1 MITLELLSET
11 PVSFQQR
18 LPVFI
23 ISIMGSQQCYPAA
36 AGKSSGVKGEKI
48 MSKQVLELPFSEL
61 RGCVDAASL
70 PFEHTGLLEAPQEKI
85 LGQERASDAIRF
97 GMGMKSSGYH
107 IFIAGPSKTGLTYAA
122 RTYLEEQAKKGPT
135 PPDWCYVYNFK
146 EADKPKSIRLSAGR
160 GKELKKDMQEVIEAV
175 QKRISEVFES
185 DEYSGKEAEVHKAFE
200 THRREVIEELSHQA
214 KEEGF
219 LLQVSQVGMMVI
231 PATKEG
237 IPMSQ
242 EKLGELTDE
251 EKRKLREKSDELQE
265 KMKEAVK
272 KVREA
277 EATFKEQHRRLESE
291 LALSVVGQIMEPYL
305 DKYKEESDVRE
316 HLKAVQTD
324 ILENIGEFRKKEE
337 AQQPQVPQFQVPQRD
352 AAFRKYTVNVFIDN
366 SEVEGSPVIL
376 ESNPI
381 YPNLFGTIERQ
392 VWFGALVTDFT
403 MVKPGVL
410 HKANGGYLIMKALDL
425 LKYWLSWEAL
435 KRALRD
441 EEIRIE
447 DLGELYGLFSTRTIR
462 PEPIPLEIKIVLT
475 GDPYLFELLHVY
487 DDRFPKLFKVKAHM
501 DDRVDRKDET
511 IMQCAQMI
519 GNLCREENLRH
530 VDRTGV
536 SRVLEYSMERTED
549 RDKLTLELGD
559 ISDLVKEANYF
570 AGLEQTEFIRRE
582 HVEKAIE
589 KRIFR
594 SNLPEERMRELVEKD
609 ILWVE
614 TDGAKVGQING
625 LSILSTGDHEF
636 GKPNRITATVSVG
649 REGVVAIE
657 RESKMS
663 GNLHTKGVMI
673 LTSFLKEQFAH
684 NKPLSLSATFTFE
697 QSYGMVEGD
706 SASST
711 ELYALLSALGRVP
724 IQQGIAVTGSVSQKG
739 EIQPVGG
746 VTRKIEAFFDICK
759 YRGLNGRQGVIMPAK
774 NVRNLMLK
782 QEVIDAVKEGKF
794 HIWSISTIEEGIEI
808 LTGMEA
814 GMLQADGKYPE
825 GTLFRKVDD
834 RLVELGEIVRKFGK
848 ESEEGERG
856 THVRE
861 QPNGRYS

>member
-1 MITLELLSET
+1 MTEKLSVEELYKCCDPGIFT
-11 PVSFQQR
+11 FHTTD
-18 LPVFI
+18 
-23 ISIMGSQQCYPAA
+23 
-36 AGKSSGVKGEKI
+36 
-48 MSKQVLELPFSEL
+48 ELPMFY
-61 RGCVDAASL
+61 G
-70 PFEHTGLLEAPQEKI
+70 TI
-85 LGQERASDAIRF
+85 GQERALDALGF
-97 GMGMKSSGYH
+97 GLSLESTGFNIFLLGENGTGRITTIKSILMQKAVSE
-107 IFIAGPSKTGLTYAA
+107 PV
-122 RTYLEEQAKKGPT
+122 

-146 EADKPKSIRLSAGR
+146 EADKPKSIKLSAGR
-160 GKELKKDMQEVIEAV
+160 GRELKKALQEVIEAV
-175 QKRISEVFES
+175 QKKISEVFES
-185 DEYSGKEAEVHKAFE
+185 DEYTAKEAEVHKAFE
-200 THRREVIEELSHQA
+200 KHRREVIEELSHLA

-219 LLQVSQVGMMVI
+219 VLQVSQMGMMII

-251 EKRKLREKSDELQE
+251 EKQKLRERSDELQE
-265 KMKEAVK
+265 KMKEGVK
-272 KVREA
+272 KIREA
-277 EATFKEQHRRLESE
+277 EATFKEQHHQLESD
-291 LALSVVGQIMEPYL
+291 LALSVVSQIMEPYL
-305 DKYKEESDVRE
+305 DEFKEEPDVLE
-316 HLKAVQTD
+316 HLKAVQAD

-337 AQQPQVPQFQVPQRD
+337 AQQPQGPQFQVPQKD
-352 AAFRKYTVNVFIDN
+352 AVFRKYTVNVLIDN
-366 SEVEGSPVIL
+366 SEVKGAPVII

-410 HKANGGYLIMKALDL
+410 HKANGGYLIMKALAL
-425 LKYWLSWEAL
+425 LKYWLAWEAL

-462 PEPIPLEIKIVLT
+462 PEPIPLNVKIVLT
-475 GDPYLFELLHVY
+475 GDPHLFELLHVY

-511 IMQCAQMI
+511 IIQSAQMI
-519 GNLCREENLRH
+519 GNLCREQNLRH
-530 VDRTGV
+530 VDRSGV

-559 ISDLVKEANYF
+559 ISDLIKEANYF
-570 AGLEQTEFIRRE
+570 AGLEQSELIRRE

-594 SNLPEERMRELVEKD
+594 SNLLEERIRELVEKD
-609 ILWVE
+609 IFWVE
-614 TDGAKVGQING
+614 TDGTKVGQING
-625 LSILSTGDHEF
+625 LSILWTGDHEF

-673 LTSFLKEQFAH
+673 LTSFLKERFAH

-711 ELYALLSALGRVP
+711 ELCALLSALGRVP
-724 IQQGIAVTGSVSQKG
+724 IQQGIAMSGSVSQKG

-746 VTRKIEAFFDICK
+746 VTKKIEAFFDICK
-759 YRGLNGRQGVIMPAK
+759 YKGLNGRQGVIIPAK
-774 NVRNLMLK
+774 NARNLMLK
-782 QEVIDAVKEGKF
+782 QEVIDAVKGNQF
-794 HIWSISTIEEGIEI
+794 HIWAISTIEEGIEI

-814 GMLQADGKYPE
+814 GTLQPDGIYPE

-834 RLVELGEIVRKFGK
+834 RLLELVEIVRKFGK
-848 ESEEGERG
+848 ETEEGSRE

-861 QPNGRYS
+861 QSNGLDT

>member
-1 MITLELLSET
+1 
-11 PVSFQQR
+11 
-18 LPVFI
+18 
-23 ISIMGSQQCYPAA
+23 
-36 AGKSSGVKGEKI
+36 
-48 MSKQVLELPFSEL
+48 MSRQVLELPSSEL
-61 RGCVDAASL
+61 RGYVDEASL
-70 PFEHTGLLEAPQEKI
+70 PFEHTGLLEEPEEKI
-85 LGQERASDAIRF
+85 LGQERAGDAIKF

-107 IFIAGPSKTGLTYAA
+107 IFIAGPSRAGLTYAA
-122 RTYLEEQAKKGPT
+122 RTYIEEQAKKEPT

-146 EADKPKSIRLSAGR
+146 ESDRPKSIKLSAGR
-160 GKELKKDMQEVIEAV
+160 GKELKKDMQELIEAV

-185 DEYSGKEAEVHKAFE
+185 EEYTVKEAGVHKAFE
-200 THRREVIEELSHQA
+200 KDRREVVEELSRLA

-219 LLQVSQVGMMVI
+219 LLQVSQVGMMII

-242 EKLGELTDE
+242 EKLGELTEE
-251 EKRKLREKSDELQE
+251 EKHSLREKSDALQE

-272 KVREA
+272 KIREA
-277 EATFKEQHRRLESE
+277 ETTFKEQHHRLESD
-291 LALSVVGQIMEPYL
+291 LALSVVSQIMEPYL
-305 DKYKEESDVRE
+305 DKFKEESHVLE
-316 HLKAVQTD
+316 HLKGVQSD

-337 AQQPQVPQFQVPQRD
+337 AQQPQMPQFQVPQKD
-352 AAFRKYTVNVFIDN
+352 VFLRKYAVNVFIDN
-366 SEVEGSPVIL
+366 AEIEGAPVII

-410 HKANGGYLIMKALDL
+410 HKANGGYLIMNALDL

-462 PEPIPLEIKIVLT
+462 PEPIPLNIKIVLT

-511 IMQCAQMI
+511 VLQSARMI
-519 GNLCREENLRH
+519 GNLCREQNLRH
-530 VDRTGV
+530 MDRTGV

-559 ISDLVKEANYF
+559 ISDLIKEANYY
-570 AGLEQTEFIRRE
+570 AGLEHSELIRRE
-582 HVEKAIE
+582 HVEKAIG

-594 SNLPEERMRELVEKD
+594 SNLLEERIRELVEKD

-625 LSILSTGDHEF
+625 LSILWTGDHEF

-673 LTSFLKEQFAH
+673 LTSFLKERFAH
-684 NKPLSLSATFTFE
+684 NKPLSLSATLTFE

-711 ELYALLSALGRVP
+711 ELYALLSALAKVP

-746 VTRKIEAFFDICK
+746 VTRKIEAFFEICK
-759 YRGLNGRQGVIMPAK
+759 HKGVNGRQGVIIPAK
-774 NVRNLMLK
+774 NARNLMLK
-782 QEVIDAVKEGKF
+782 QEVVDAVKEGKF
-794 HIWSISTIEEGIEI
+794 HVWTISTIEEGIEI

-814 GMLQADGKYPE
+814 GMIQADGTYPQ
-825 GTLFRKVDD
+825 GTLFRKVDE
-834 RLVELGEIVRKFGK
+834 RLAELVEIVRKFGK
-848 ESEEGERG
+848 ETEEGSRG
-856 THVRE
+856 THGRE
-861 QPNGRYS
+861 QSNGLDS

>member
-1 MITLELLSET
+1 
-11 PVSFQQR
+11 
-18 LPVFI
+18 
-23 ISIMGSQQCYPAA
+23 MG
-36 AGKSSGVKGEKI
+36 
-48 MSKQVLELPFSEL
+48 KQVLELPFSEL
-61 RGCVDAASL
+61 RGYVDAASL
-70 PFEHTGLLEAPQEKI
+70 TFDHTGLLENPQEKI
-85 LGQERASDAIRF
+85 LGQERASDAIKF
-97 GMGMKSSGYH
+97 GMGMKSAGYH
-107 IFIAGPSKTGLTYAA
+107 IFIAGPSKAGLTYAA
-122 RTYLEEQAKKGPT
+122 RTYIEEQAKKEPT
-135 PPDWCYVYNFK
+135 PPDWCYVHNFK
-146 EADKPKSIRLSAGR
+146 EPDKPKSIRLSPGR
-160 GKELKKDMQEVIEAV
+160 GRELKKDMQELIEAV

-185 DEYSGKEAEVHKAFE
+185 DDYSAKEAEVHKAFE
-200 THRREVIEELSHQA
+200 GHRREVVEDLSRLA
-214 KEEGF
+214 KDEGF
-219 LLQVSQVGMMVI
+219 VLQVTQVGMMII

-242 EKLGELTDE
+242 EKLGELSDE
-251 EKRKLREKSDELQE
+251 EKRELREKSERLQE
-265 KMKEAVK
+265 KMKEGVK
-272 KVREA
+272 RIRDA
-277 EATFKEQHRRLESE
+277 EARFKEEHRQLESD
-291 LALSVVGQIMEPYL
+291 LALSVVSQIMEPYL
-305 DKYKEESDVRE
+305 DKFKEESYVLE
-316 HLKAVQTD
+316 HLKAVQGD

-337 AQQPQVPQFQVPQRD
+337 AQQPQIPQFQVSQKD
-352 AAFRKYTVNVFIDN
+352 GIFRKYAVNVFIDN
-366 SEVEGSPVIL
+366 SEIQGAPVLI

-462 PEPIPLEIKIVLT
+462 PEPIPLNVKIVLT

-501 DDRVDRKDET
+501 DDRVDRKQET
-511 IMQCAQMI
+511 MEQSAQMI
-519 GNLCREENLRH
+519 GSLCREQNLRH
-530 VDRTGV
+530 LDRTGV
-536 SRVLEYSMERTED
+536 ARVLEYSMERTED
-549 RDKLTLELGD
+549 REKLTLELGD
-559 ISDLVKEANYF
+559 ISDLIKEANYY
-570 AGLEQTEFIRRE
+570 AGLEQSEFIRRE
-582 HVEKAIE
+582 HVEKAIG
-589 KRIFR
+589 KRLFR
-594 SNLPEERMRELVEKD
+594 SNLLEERIRELVEKD
-609 ILWVE
+609 IFWVE
-614 TDGAKVGQING
+614 TEGAKVGQING
-625 LSILSTGDHEF
+625 LSILWTGDHEF

-673 LTSFLKEQFAH
+673 LTSYLKERFAH
-684 NKPLSLSATFTFE
+684 NKPLSLSATLTFE

-711 ELYALLSALGRVP
+711 ELYALLSALGGVP

-759 YRGLNGRQGVIMPAK
+759 YKGLTGRQGVMIPAK
-774 NVRNLMLK
+774 NTRNLMLK
-782 QEVIDAVKEGKF
+782 QEVIDTVKEGKF
-794 HIWSISTIEEGIEI
+794 HIWAISTIEEGIEI

-814 GMLQADGKYPE
+814 GTLQPDGTYPE
-825 GTLFRKVDD
+825 GTLSRRVDE
-834 RLVELGEIVRKFGK
+834 RLVELAEIVRKFGK
-848 ESEEGERG
+848 ESEEGSRESHGRERS
-856 THVRE
+856 
-861 QPNGRYS
+861 NGLDS

>member
-1 MITLELLSET
+1 E
-11 PVSFQQR
+11 
-18 LPVFI
+18 
-23 ISIMGSQQCYPAA
+23 
-36 AGKSSGVKGEKI
+36 
-48 MSKQVLELPFSEL
+48 
-61 RGCVDAASL
+61 
-70 PFEHTGLLEAPQEKI
+70 
-85 LGQERASDAIRF
+85 
-97 GMGMKSSGYH
+97 
-107 IFIAGPSKTGLTYAA
+107 
-122 RTYLEEQAKKGPT
+122 
-135 PPDWCYVYNFK
+135 
-146 EADKPKSIRLSAGR
+146 
-160 GKELKKDMQEVIEAV
+160 
-175 QKRISEVFES
+175 
-185 DEYSGKEAEVHKAFE
+185 
-200 THRREVIEELSHQA
+200 
-214 KEEGF
+214 
-219 LLQVSQVGMMVI
+219 
-231 PATKEG
+231 
-237 IPMSQ
+237 
-242 EKLGELTDE
+242 EKLQ
-251 EKRKLREKSDELQE
+251 LREKSERLQDR
-265 KMKEAVK
+265 MKEGVK
-272 KVREA
+272 RIRDA
-277 EATFKEQHRRLESE
+277 EARFKEAHRQLESDH
-291 LALSVVGQIMEPYL
+291 ALSVVSQIMEPYL
-305 DKYKEESDVRE
+305 DKFKEESYVLE
-316 HLKAVQTD
+316 YLKAVQAD
-324 ILENIGEFRKKEE
+324 ILENIAEFRKKEE
-337 AQQPQVPQFQVPQRD
+337 AQQPQVPQFQMPQKD
-352 AAFRKYTVNVFIDN
+352 GIFRKYAVNVFIDN
-366 SEVEGSPVIL
+366 SETQGAPVLI

-462 PEPIPLEIKIVLT
+462 PEPIPLDIKIVLT

-501 DDRVDRKDET
+501 DDRVDRKQET
-511 IMQCAQMI
+511 MVQSAQMI
-519 GNLCREENLRH
+519 GSLCREQNLRH
-530 VDRTGV
+530 LDRKGV
-536 SRVLEYSMERTED
+536 ARVLEYSMERTED
-549 RDKLTLELGD
+549 REKLTLELGD
-559 ISDLVKEANYF
+559 ISDLIKEANYY
-570 AGLEQTEFIRRE
+570 AGLEQSEFIQGE

-589 KRIFR
+589 KRLFR
-594 SNLPEERMRELVEKD
+594 SNLLEERIRELVEKD

-625 LSILSTGDHEF
+625 LSILWTGDHEF

-673 LTSFLKEQFAH
+673 LTSFLKERFAH
-684 NKPLSLSATFTFE
+684 NKPLSLSATLTFE

-711 ELYALLSALGRVP
+711 ELYALLSALGGVP

-759 YRGLNGRQGVIMPAK
+759 YKGLSGRQGVMIPAK
-774 NVRNLMLK
+774 NTRNLMLK
-782 QEVIDAVKEGKF
+782 QDVIDAVKEGKF
-794 HIWSISTIEEGIEI
+794 HIWAISTIEEGVEI

-814 GMLQADGKYPE
+814 GTLQHDGTYPE
-825 GTLFRKVDD
+825 GTLSRRVDD

-848 ESEEGERG
+848 ESEEGSRETHGRERS
-856 THVRE
+856 
-861 QPNGRYS
+861 NGLDS